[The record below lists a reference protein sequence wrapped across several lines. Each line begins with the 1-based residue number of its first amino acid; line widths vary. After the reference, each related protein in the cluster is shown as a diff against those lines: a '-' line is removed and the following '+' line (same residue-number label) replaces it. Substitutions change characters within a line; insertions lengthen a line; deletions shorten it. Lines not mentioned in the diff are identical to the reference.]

1 MAFDPQA
8 YLASKSEAK
17 TPTAST
23 FDADLYIRKKKAE
36 EYKKVF
42 TDEPSMLKEF
52 GMGMVSEVLAINEF
66 IGAVATGE
74 FQTSAGGVPIMAGI
88 DYMFSQANE
97 WFEEQK
103 YDAKKTF
110 GNVTKEDQMN
120 LLKVKKDSTF
130 QAAATRA
137 NKNIRNKTAYLNLA
151 KNADKFLDYT
161 FSKIGKEEEWKLVKE
176 DLQKYKDKT
185 VTYKT
190 LNWVGEQI
198 HELAN
203 EVNEET
209 GLPIEIGT
217 AFAELMLLK
226 SNVVAKPLASVV
238 GKISNTTGLTGT
250 IKRVTGNSDLANI
263 NRGIKLRESLGYDST
278 HLKQYKNAASFGKF
292 THTDLTKDGIAFD
305 LPVNNLVKEALQ
317 DSVVNFGKKVRGTK
331 TEQDFVNVNDL
342 AGRSMNKLEK
352 SYATLISKSLETRLN
367 KIFGK
372 NKEKHYEVYNNIID
386 NMLWDSKVG
395 YKKPKL
401 SKLEQEIKA
410 EVFDPAMKKYNNLI
424 KKLQKAG
431 KLEQDIIL
439 NATKTGPFV
448 PRRVQST
455 RPGFLKNVL
464 GDYFKINDP
473 YARARPSST
482 SSRQYF
488 TAYNPVTKERHII
501 ALDQNLGPRNK
512 KTGTTSE
519 IQVAV
524 QFKNGNKAFLGRD
537 KNSTAEYLTRL
548 NEARKEGPITKSGEK
563 LGNFEIREST
573 RKELAEKTKVDLIN
587 EHPMVIFDRV
597 AELRQLERDMT
608 FENNIKK
615 SPYFKANAIKLKK
628 GEATPVGFKKVQEDL
643 TQSYRDLDNY
653 VYKDRA
659 AEILEDANRPR
670 PDTILTKVSDALVK
684 NMMLNPLIHMHNEL
698 IHFYSTKGFM
708 GTWSPKARQQFK
720 EDMIW
725 AQKEVQEFGPT
736 YRKAL
741 SEGSSMMSTNVKN
754 TLALDKAYQINKDTF
769 YAKSAG
775 DKSFWRQADKA
786 ANRIVGETYGGV
798 SNFSQNAMWTL
809 RDVMFMMLLKQKQ
822 RQYPNLTMKDH
833 IGLVESHLPSYRIG
847 IRVGEKVLGA
857 KMSRALS
864 KLLQN
869 QNLIIFARYKH
880 GMISSGLNTIRDMS
894 AGLDAPL
901 RSMGTGGKAIADFI
915 GARDM
920 AKGRTVKEQMRDG
933 FDSGLALASATF
945 LIYPILDAI
954 FQEIFNNE
962 HAHVRRAGILHVL
975 DTANRVGSGTRE
987 PYALFQNLATVNPA
1001 FMLGTELLLNTTFW
1015 NGRQIYNMDDPFQY
1029 QVADI
1034 LKKTGTAI
1042 PLASQIVHS
1051 QGDSSKVLGRQFD
1064 IKLPSERQVKTEKR
1078 LEKSRYKQYRKR
1090 MIERGLI
1097 PEEKED

>member
-8 YLASKSEAK
+8 YLASKSEAT

-42 TDEPSMLKEF
+42 TDEPSMLEEF
-52 GMGMVSEVLAINEF
+52 GMRTVGEVLAINDF
-66 IGAVATGE
+66 ISAVATGE

-120 LLKVKKDSTF
+120 LLKVKKESTF
-130 QAAATRA
+130 QAASERA
-137 NKNIRNKTAYLNLA
+137 NKNIRDKTAYLNPA
-151 KNADKFLDYT
+151 KNADIFLDYI
-161 FSKIGKEEEWKLVKE
+161 FPKIGKEEEWKLVKE
-176 DLQKYKDKT
+176 DLQKYKEKS
-185 VTYKT
+185 VTNKT
-190 LNWVGEQI
+190 LNWLGEQI
-198 HELAN
+198 HELAT
-203 EVNEET
+203 EVNKDT

-217 AFAELMLLK
+217 AFAELMMLK

-238 GKISNTTGLTGT
+238 GKLSNTTGLTGT

-263 NRGIKLRESLGYDST
+263 NRGIELRESLGYDST
-278 HLKQYKNAASFGKF
+278 HLKEYKNAASFGKF
-292 THTDLTKDGIAFD
+292 TQTDYGIAFD
-305 LPVNNLVKEALQ
+305 LPSADLVKEALQ
-317 DSVVNFGKKVRGTK
+317 DPVGKFGKKVRETK
-331 TEQDFVNVNDL
+331 TEQEFVNANDL

-352 SYATLISKSLETRLN
+352 SYTTLISKSVETRLN

-386 NMLWDSKVG
+386 NMLWDSKAG

-410 EVFDPAMKKYNNLI
+410 DIFDPAMKEYNRLI
-424 KKLQKAG
+424 KKLEKAG
-431 KLEQDIIL
+431 KLERDIIL
-439 NATKTGPFV
+439 DAIKTGPFV
-448 PRRVQST
+448 PRRVQSN
-455 RPGFLKNVL
+455 RPGFLKNVF

-473 YARARPSST
+473 YARVRPSST
-482 SSRQYF
+482 SSRQYY

-512 KTGTTSE
+512 DTGTTSE

-548 NEARKEGPITKSGEK
+548 NEARKEGPITMSGEK
-563 LGNFEIREST
+563 LGDFEIREAT
-573 RKELAEKTKVDLIN
+573 RKELAEKTNVDLVN
-587 EHPMVIFDRV
+587 EHPMVLFDRI
-597 AELRQLERDMT
+597 AELRQLERDIT

-615 SPYFKANAIKLKK
+615 SPYFKDNAIKLKK
-628 GEATPVGFKKVQEDL
+628 GEATPEGYKKVQEDL
-643 TQSYRDLDNY
+643 TQSYKDLDGY

-659 AEILEDANRPR
+659 AEVLEDANRPR

-684 NMMLNPLIHMHNEL
+684 NMMLNPLPHMHNEL

-708 GTWSPKARQQFK
+708 RTWSPQARQQFK
-720 EDMIW
+720 EDMMW
-725 AQKEVQEFGPT
+725 AEKEVREFGPT
-736 YRKAL
+736 YRQAL

-754 TLALDKAYQINKDTF
+754 TKALDQAFQINKDTF
-769 YAKSAG
+769 YARRAG
-775 DKSFWRQADKA
+775 DRSFWQQADKT
-786 ANRIVGETYGGV
+786 ANRTVGETYGGV
-798 SNFSQNAMWTL
+798 SNFAQNSMWTV

-833 IGLVESHLPSYRIG
+833 IGLVESHLPSYRIP

-857 KMSRALS
+857 KMSRTLS

-880 GMISSGLNTIRDMS
+880 GMISSGLNTIRDIMS
-894 AGLDAPL
+894 PLDVPL
-901 RSMGTGGKAIADFI
+901 RNVGASAIADFI
-915 GARDM
+915 GARDI
-920 AKGRTVKEQMRDG
+920 AKGRTTKEQFKDG
-933 FDSGLALASATF
+933 IDSGLALASASF
-945 LIYPILDAI
+945 IIYPILDAV
-954 FQEIFNNE
+954 FQELFGNDD
-962 HAHVRRAGILHVL
+962 AHVRRAGILHVL
-975 DTANRVGSGTRE
+975 DTANRVGAGTRD

-1001 FMLGTELLLNTTFW
+1001 LQLGTELLLNKTFY
-1015 NGRQIYNMDDPFQY
+1015 NGRQIYNIDDPFQY
-1029 QVADI
+1029 QVLDI
-1034 LKKTGTAI
+1034 LKKTGNAI

-1051 QGDSSKVLGRQFD
+1051 QGDPSKVLGRQFD
-1064 IKLPSERQVKTEKR
+1064 VKIPSEKQVKSEKR